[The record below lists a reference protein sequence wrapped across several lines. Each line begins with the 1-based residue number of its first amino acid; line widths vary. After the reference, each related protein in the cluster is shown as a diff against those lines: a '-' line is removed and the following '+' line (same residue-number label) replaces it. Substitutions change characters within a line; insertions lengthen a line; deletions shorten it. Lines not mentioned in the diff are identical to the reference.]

1 VKSLKKH
8 LDQIPP
14 TWKQNNGIFGEA
26 CELWV
31 EEHVSCIKCD
41 SLLVKCDANQKSI
54 DHVCSSCGEQYQV
67 KCSNKPFVN
76 RADRIR
82 FLGAEYNTTLASMN
96 GGNPLWNLLLV
107 EYDKNEKCIEN
118 LLLIR
123 KEDISAANIIA
134 RKPLSPTARR
144 AGWQGCNFEFA
155 NSVIV
160 EKSFE

>member
-1 VKSLKKH
+1 
-8 LDQIPP
+8 
-14 TWKQNNGIFGEA
+14 
-26 CELWV
+26 
-31 EEHVSCIKCD
+31 
-41 SLLVKCDANQKSI
+41 
-54 DHVCSSCGEQYQV
+54 
-67 KCSNKPFVN
+67 
-76 RADRIR
+76 
-82 FLGAEYNTTLASMN
+82 MN